1 VPRRAGGRED
11 GKNPTTGGIDDPV
24 GGRYFDHCV
33 DVAYMSASARPEPAP
48 AAAPVA
54 RRPGLAS
61 RLSRSLEQ
69 NGTLVMAVAAFAIV
83 LITRLRTALAA
94 DGWMAL
100 LSGRVIAQHGL
111 PSHDTLTVWAHG
123 RRWVDQQWLAQLTLY
138 GLDRLGGLPFVLLV
152 HAFLVTLALGGAA
165 ALALRHG
172 GSARSATWVAL
183 PVLVAYWPG
192 ALIMRPQSFAYPLF
206 VAVLWI
212 LLAELRQPS
221 RRVYLVL
228 PLLVL
233 WANLHGSVVVG
244 AAVVSAFALAELTA
258 SLRPRT
264 VHIRSLVLLVTPW
277 LCVLAS
283 PYATSLPHYYR
294 LIFSSG
300 FGSYVTEWAPTTLT
314 AAHAPVYLLALGGL
328 WLFGRTGD
336 RATPFEKLAFVGL
349 TLLAF
354 DAVRNAPWLALFSLV
369 VLPRLLDALRAP
381 AVEPKRLNR
390 LLALAMLVLVGVATL
405 GVAVKPASWFTQT
418 AYPPSAERAAVAA
431 AGAHGRVFANERY
444 ADWLVFEDPQLA
456 GRIAYDSRFEL
467 LTARQLG
474 SVIGFRNLVAGWHG
488 TVRGYPALVL
498 DRQDDARP
506 IAALVR
512 TKRARVVTR
521 RGPIVV
527 LRQP

>member
-1 VPRRAGGRED
+1 
-11 GKNPTTGGIDDPV
+11 
-24 GGRYFDHCV
+24 
-33 DVAYMSASARPEPAP
+33 MSVSARPEPVP
-48 AAAPVA
+48 AAAPAV
-54 RRPGLAS
+54 RRPGLAT
-61 RLSRSLEQ
+61 RLSRSLEE

-83 LITRLRTALAA
+83 LITQLRTALAA

-100 LSGRVIAQHGL
+100 LSGRVVAQHGL

-123 RRWVDQQWLAQLTLY
+123 RTWVDQQWLAQLALY
-138 GLDRLGGLPFVLLV
+138 GLDRLGGLPLALLV
-152 HAFLVTLALGGAA
+152 HAFLVTFALGAAA
-165 ALALRHG
+165 ALARRHG

-192 ALIMRPQSFAYPLF
+192 AVIMRPQSFAYPLF
-206 VAVLWI
+206 VAVLWV
-212 LLAELRQPS
+212 LFAELRQPS

-244 AAVVSAFALAELTA
+244 AAVVSAFGLTELAA
-258 SLRPRT
+258 SLRSRPRT
-264 VHIRSLVLLVTPW
+264 AQVRSVVLLAAPW

-314 AAHAPVYLLALGGL
+314 VAHSPVYLLALGGL

-336 RATPFEKLAFVGL
+336 RATWFEKLAFVGL

-369 VLPRLLDALRAP
+369 VLPRLLDALRSP

-390 LLALAMLVLVGVATL
+390 LLAIAMIVLVGVATL
-405 GVAVKPASWFTQT
+405 AVAVKPDSWFTQA
-418 AYPPSAERAAVAA
+418 AYPASVERAAVTA
-431 AGAHGRVFANERY
+431 AGTHGRVFANERY

-467 LTARQLG
+467 LTSRQLR
-474 SVIGFRNLVAGWHG
+474 SVQGFRNLVAGWRG
-488 TVRGYPALVL
+488 TVHGYPVLVL
-498 DRQDDARP
+498 NRQDDAQP
-506 IAALVR
+506 IAALR
-512 TKRARVVTR
+512 TKRVRVVTR
-521 RGPIVV
+521 PGPIVV